1 MAFTNTPLY
10 GGAITLDLPSNF
22 ADASQIRQIPDHQEV
37 YLDSNGYSSIVVEI
51 LEYVEKSNDEEA
63 LQYHFGDLVEDTGDQ
78 TTIISQDRA
87 AMKSLPNNSVLTLT
101 FIQTPPT
108 PNPHPNRKTPEFTYI
123 HLILLRL
130 KEQGTDIMIS
140 INIPHYPGEFTPAEQ
155 QGDETPLMKDSKAVR
170 ERVLESFQVEEWG
183 LFEG

>member
-87 AMKSLPNNSVLTLT
+87 AMKSLPYVV
-101 FIQTPPT
+101 
-108 PNPHPNRKTPEFTYI
+108 PNIFT
-123 HLILLRL
+123 
-130 KEQGTDIMIS
+130 KGT
-140 INIPHYPGEFTPAEQ
+140 
-155 QGDETPLMKDSKAVR
+155 KAR
-170 ERVLESFQVEEWG
+170 AQ
-183 LFEG
+183 